1 MATKRGLGK
10 GLGALMA
17 DAATSGEGVTEVD
30 ILLLDN
36 NKNQPRKTFDKE
48 KLEELAQSIKT
59 HGIMQPI
66 LVCEKNGRYTIVAG
80 ERRFRASR
88 MAGLKKV
95 PVIVREFSEREIL
108 ELALIENIQREDLNA
123 MEQAA
128 ALKELTELYDLTQEE
143 VAGRVGKSRSAI
155 ANLMRLLSLPA
166 ATQKRVEQGELSAG
180 HARSLLSLPESDI
193 DKTATAVCTKGLS
206 VRQTEELVRDMLKP
220 KPEKKPDE
228 ATPPEIKSAQ
238 RSLSEAL
245 STKVKIQGDY
255 KRGKILIEYYN
266 KEQLEQLF
274 DALSSLG

>member
-17 DAATSGEGVTEVD
+17 DAATTGEGVTEVD

-48 KLEELAQSIKT
+48 KLEELAQSIKM

-66 LVCEKNGRYTIVAG
+66 LVCEKGGRYTIVAG
-80 ERRFRASR
+80 ERRYRASR

-128 ALKELTELYDLTQEE
+128 ALKELTELYSLTQEE

-155 ANLMRLLSLPA
+155 ANLMRLLSLPP
-166 ATQKRVEQGELSAG
+166 ATQKLVEQGELSAG
-180 HARSLLSLPESDI
+180 HARSLLSLREEDI
-193 DKTATAVCTKGLS
+193 DKTATAVCAKGLS

-220 KPEKKPDE
+220 KAEKKPDE

-238 RSLSEAL
+238 QSLSEAL
-245 STKVKIQGDY
+245 ATKVKIQGDY
-255 KRGKILIEYYN
+255 ERGKILIEYYN

-274 DALSSLG
+274 ETLSSLG

>member
-17 DAATSGEGVTEVD
+17 DAATTDEGVMEVD

-36 NKNQPRKTFDKE
+36 NKRQPRKTFNKE
-48 KLEELAQSIKT
+48 KLEELAQSIRT

-66 LVCEKNGRYTIVAG
+66 LVCEKDGRYTIVAG
-80 ERRFRASR
+80 ERRYRASR
-88 MAGLKKV
+88 IAGLKKV
-95 PVIVREFSEREIL
+95 PVIVREFSDREIL

-128 ALKELTELYDLTQEE
+128 ALKELTELYNLTQEE

-166 ATQKRVEQGELSAG
+166 STQKLVEEGALSAG
-180 HARSLLSLPESDI
+180 HARSLLSLPEGDI
-193 DKTATAVCTKGLS
+193 DKTAASVCAKGLS

-220 KPEKKPDE
+220 KPEKKPEE

-238 RSLSEAL
+238 QSLSEAL
-245 STKVKIQGDY
+245 ATKVKIQGDY